1 MTNLYF
7 QSLSFIYMMI
17 VLIIFFSKKRVNN
30 VETKLFSVISLINI
44 IGIVLDIIIVYLSYV
59 IPFHPSLYILNKFYL
74 LYILYWGALF
84 TSYITYISINDNKS
98 ALKLLNYIIGVI
110 SFIATIVIWILPINL
125 INDLVIMYTNG
136 PSVVFLYG
144 MCILFVIIITVLCLI
159 NIKKIKSKKYIPIF
173 ALIFFILIGFI
184 LRMISPA
191 ILLTT
196 TILTVVNVLM
206 YHTIENP
213 DVKMLEEVSLAKD
226 QAEQANRAKSD
237 FLSSM
242 SHEIRTPLNAIK
254 AFSEF
259 TVTTKDID
267 EANNNAREVVNATEI
282 LLEIINGVLD
292 ISKIESGNMEI
303 INSEYNPMT
312 LFNDTLKLINI
323 RMKEKNLAFKINIA
337 KDLPSLL
344 YGDRQKIQQ
353 ILMNLLTNAVKYT
366 NVGTVEFKVQCIN
379 NGGISTLI
387 ISVKDTGKGIKP
399 ESIEKLFTKFDR
411 LDEEKN
417 TTTEGTGLGL
427 AITKQLTEMM
437 GGKISIQSV
446 YGTGSKFTFHI
457 SQQIK
462 NPYPNLTLPFDPL
475 NDNVNINNQI
485 IEPKEKFD
493 LKDFSG
499 KKALVVDDN
508 KLNLT
513 IAERFLKLYNIE
525 SVKCETALEVLDRI
539 NNAEKFDIL
548 LIDDMMPKMT
558 GTELMQNL
566 KKQGYKVPMIVLT
579 ANAKIGDKER
589 YLEAGFNDYI
599 AKPIDRKELDNVL
612 NKWLKSSEKESNK
625 FNINYLKEQGCDID
639 KALEFLG
646 DINMYNE
653 TIELFYDTLLDKK
666 IKINNLKE
674 NADLENYAIETHSLK
689 SDLKYIGFYELS
701 EISYKHELAGKEQ
714 DLEYIN
720 NNYQELTDVINKIMN
735 ICKEYLGK

>member
-312 LFNDTLKLINI
+312 LFNETLKLINI

-353 ILMNLLTNAVKYT
+353 ILMNLLTNAAKYT

-499 KKALVVDDN
+499 TKALVVDDN